1 MKRILF
7 YLSLGTFVLSLY
19 QIFQHWDYQETLV
32 DISKELQARVSSSDL
47 ELEIQSAIERSD
59 FDDARMYLKIAE
71 SNNYSV
77 DHKKYQQQLVEKDTQ
92 FKRLV
97 NNASNFANGFIKGDS
112 GNLAGVAGAVSADF
126 TVVGDARDL
135 NKEYLKYQQGKE
147 VNELIVVLSGAGI
160 GLTALTVGSLGS
172 TAPVKAGTSMIK
184 LAVKSQRLTRGFQK
198 QLLRQGRKVFDWP
211 VFTRLAKQDKSINN
225 IRRAAKQAYHPEAI
239 KPLKTIATQ
248 VNSIRKSSSA
258 TDTLHLLKYVEKS
271 DDLRYLEKITV
282 KYGSQT
288 KGLFKLLG
296 KGALRTV
303 RVLRKT
309 TALLLSIISSV
320 ISGFLSIAFLLFKS
334 PRLVS

>member
-334 PRLVS
+334 PWLVS